1 MGEEQEG
8 DWSPA
13 EPVSAPAASASEP
26 VSAPAASASEPV
38 SAPAASGLAPD
49 ETATPWHRQTRRAG
63 GQCAAQNME
72 ERRAQKGRAEWS
84 SDYTPPGFKHFKTD
98 DQGHFALGTV
108 NLGDMKTAR
117 DLRNQNICLSPC
129 TILCIQEAT
138 LSTQKAVVNAAS
150 NAVRHSYSGWMLQEF
165 ADPTFASKL
174 STHQQLMTAGNDSA
188 LAGDGGLL
196 TIAQA

>member
-1 MGEEQEG
+1 MPCTHHSVSQIAFPSFVACLPSCVVAAMGEEQEG

-13 EPVSAPAASASEP
+13 EP

-72 ERRAQKGRAEWS
+72 ELRAQKGRAEWS
-84 SDYTPPGFKHFKTD
+84 SDYTPPGFKHLKTD
-98 DQGHFALGTV
+98 DQGHFALGIV

-150 NAVRHSYSGWMLQEF
+150 NAAPF
-165 ADPTFASKL
+165 
-174 STHQQLMTAGNDSA
+174 
-188 LAGDGGLL
+188 
-196 TIAQA
+196 I